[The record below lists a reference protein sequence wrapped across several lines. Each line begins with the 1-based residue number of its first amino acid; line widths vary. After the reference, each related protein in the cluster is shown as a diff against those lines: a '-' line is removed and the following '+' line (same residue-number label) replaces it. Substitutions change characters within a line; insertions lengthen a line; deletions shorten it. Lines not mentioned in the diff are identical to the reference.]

1 MVNPAILFSIT
12 DVLGHNFCVFQ
23 RTFSICLGEVT
34 YFSDRNSQR
43 IWFFWQEFSKNFY
56 NSFDWLSVFCLC
68 LKDHQNSLWILIRKE
83 NGITIFRTSGRIL
96 VEKED
101 SIGIFQGFQAGFTIS
116 NGLFWSEKLMVSP
129 IGTSVWL
136 CPQCLSRSTANIA
149 FVISILGAKYLVYVS
164 SRSVK
169 LRELSFAQF
178 VDLLWKVCLF
188 FNQNIIVNFII
199 QKFA

>member
-1 MVNPAILFSIT
+1 MDHGERDYGKPSNFVFHYRCVWGQLLRFSTNILYLFGTSHLFFRSEFSKDLIF
-12 DVLGHNFCVFQ
+12 LAG
-23 RTFSICLGEVT
+23 I
-34 YFSDRNSQR
+34 
-43 IWFFWQEFSKNFY
+43 SKNFY

-164 SRSVK
+164 SCSIK
-169 LRELSFAQF
+169 MREFSFLSFCTF
-178 VDLLWKVCLF
+178 WGKRVYL
-188 FNQNIIVNFII
+188 
-199 QKFA
+199 